1 MSRSPLI
8 AAAILAAHVVI
19 AQPAARPKFDEFEV
33 ASIKPAAVDA
43 TGRYI
48 RMQTTHEFV
57 AWNHALLTLVAAAYN
72 LSPRA
77 IAGGPRWVESEHF
90 DIVAKAPNEI
100 RPNLDEQM
108 GMLRKLLADRFKLQF
123 HREQREMSMYAL
135 TAAKGGPKLKP
146 GTESADANP
155 QGPPPLIF
163 VVSQEL
169 VRLPGRNATMG
180 ELASVMQRSALDH
193 PVVDRTGLNG
203 RYDFDLEFAPDESL
217 FGGTLGKGL
226 EASGKPGLFAA
237 MQEQLGLRLESTR
250 GPVEVLVVDHA
261 ERPVSN

>member
-1 MSRSPLI
+1 
-8 AAAILAAHVVI
+8 
-19 AQPAARPKFDEFEV
+19 
-33 ASIKPAAVDA
+33 
-43 TGRYI
+43 
-48 RMQTTHEFV
+48 
-57 AWNHALLTLVAAAYN
+57 
-72 LSPRA
+72 
-77 IAGGPRWVESEHF
+77 
-90 DIVAKAPNEI
+90 
-100 RPNLDEQM
+100 
-108 GMLRKLLADRFKLQF
+108 
-123 HREQREMSMYAL
+123 MYAL